1 MPRRLGTTYS
11 GRIAAATPSPSGP
24 SITVTVSPTP
34 PPTPL
39 DPSGYPLPRR
49 HLICAAAGI
58 LRFPAS
64 PTPLVDLADYL
75 RDRRLTLTASEASE
89 IVKALSPDPALALA
103 FFRFAPAS
111 LPGFRHDAF
120 SYNRI
125 LALLF
130 RTRADPS
137 EALRIVS
144 EMERD
149 GVAGNISTV
158 NLLVGMGGGGVEV
171 TKCLELAMKWG
182 LRLNGYTYKCIL
194 QAHLR
199 SREVSKGFEV
209 YEEMRRKGYRLDI
222 FAYNML
228 LDALAKSGM
237 QVDQAYQ
244 VFEDMKQKYCEPDA
258 YTYTILIR
266 MSGRAGKTSKFL
278 SFFDEMVSKG
288 CALNLIAY
296 NTLIEALG
304 KNKMV
309 DKVIF
314 VLSKMIESNCQP
326 NQFTYSITLDILA
339 TEGQLHRLNEVL
351 DICDRYMNKSIYSYL
366 VKSLSKSGHVSEA
379 HNVFCQMWNSYETG
393 DMDAFVSM
401 LEVLCNSGKTLEA
414 IDLLHMMPAKG
425 VATDV
430 SMYNMVF
437 SALGKLKQVSFITS
451 LFDKMKA
458 NGIAPDLFTYNI
470 VISSYGRVGLVG
482 KASGLFEEM
491 NASSCKPDVITYN
504 SLINCLGKNGDLDE
518 AHMLFK
524 EMQEKG
530 YDPDVFTYSILIEC
544 FGKSN
549 KVDMACSLFADMIAE
564 GCIPNVVTYNI
575 LLDCLERHGKT
586 AEAHKHYE
594 TMKQQGLTPDS
605 ITYSILERLETR
617 SQQTV
622 RIRKPARATSWV
634 VSPLR

>member
-1 MPRRLGTTYS
+1 
-11 GRIAAATPSPSGP
+11 
-24 SITVTVSPTP
+24 
-34 PPTPL
+34 
-39 DPSGYPLPRR
+39 
-49 HLICAAAGI
+49 
-58 LRFPAS
+58 
-64 PTPLVDLADYL
+64 
-75 RDRRLTLTASEASE
+75 
-89 IVKALSPDPALALA
+89 
-103 FFRFAPAS
+103 
-111 LPGFRHDAF
+111 
-120 SYNRI
+120 
-125 LALLF
+125 
-130 RTRADPS
+130 
-137 EALRIVS
+137 
-144 EMERD
+144 MERD

-237 QVDQAYQ
+237 VDQAYQ

-296 NTLIEALG
+296 NTLIEAL
-304 KNKMV
+304 
-309 DKVIF
+309 
-314 VLSKMIESNCQP
+314 
-326 NQFTYSITLDILA
+326 
-339 TEGQLHRLNEVL
+339 EGQLHRLNEVL

-366 VKSLSKSGHVSEA
+366 VKSLSKSGH
-379 HNVFCQMWNSYETG
+379 MWNSYETG

-504 SLINCLGKNGDLDE
+504 SLINCLGKNRDLDE

-617 SQQTV
+617 SQRTV
-622 RIRKPARATSWV
+622 VGLKDACHGKVLVDIDDTLQNSATECSQFHLSRESLILSAFLLPSLCFDGICGLRLQSVCGHLCGTRAYGLWVQPVRNSCAGSLSKIFEKLNYSPPTEDGDEMIEDAGVGDENFQDAGVEQAVQKRDSLDDKQKYAAYVALHTLCMSRGKKFNRDDKKNIVDFFGVGVWNIQRIWKKAMKKIDKV
-634 VSPLR
+634 